1 MDVMEILLG
10 AGATILSA
18 GILSCLHLLR
28 KVDRRLA
35 VDDLRWEQNTADHER
50 AFKEIDN
57 LKAGQIRI
65 EKKLGEMKT
74 QLEVLKNG

>member
-1 MDVMEILLG
+1 MVLEILIG
-10 AGATILSA
+10 AGASILSA

-35 VDDLRWEQNTADHER
+35 VDELRWEQNAADHER

-57 LKAGQIRI
+57 LKAGQVRI
-65 EKKLGEMKT
+65 EKKLTEMKGK
-74 QLEVLKNG
+74 LEVLGNG